1 MCHHRH
7 ISKME
12 KNLLLLTSGGM
23 GLGAR
28 LTPLASPVIKFT
40 FDNDWTDWRPLTK
53 PSSLK
58 KKEIGQKKMSPS
70 KYKKVR
76 FNHVKQTKT
85 IFISS
90 KFFYPVAQLYH
101 LDSWPSYLRLLAPA
115 HLVLLFLCSLS
126 MAIGGCLVYPLGF
139 RTLGLLLWLV
149 SSLIVSVL
157 AVLGAA
163 IMVKR
168 GGTGGLGRILTR
180 V

>member
-12 KNLLLLTSGGM
+12 QNLLLLTSGGM

-40 FDNDWTDWRPLTK
+40 FDNDWRPLTK

-76 FNHVKQTKT
+76 FNH
-85 IFISS
+85 ISQ

-101 LDSWPSYLRLLAPA
+101 LNSWPSYLRLLAPA